1 MTTPQPARDENACF
15 QVWLPGLPCE
25 SGTHAVQGGNGG
37 FPGEQAGKL
46 MPCLVG
52 EASRNNLSHSIK
64 ENV

>member
-1 MTTPQPARDENACF
+1 MTPCPAHDEYTRF
-15 QVWLPGLPCE
+15 QAWLMGLPQNAQHC
-25 SGTHAVQGGNGG
+25 GGGC
-37 FPGEQAGKL
+37 FTREQAGKV